1 MSDSDAPSPS
11 FGVPPARS
19 DEERAAFFA
28 DLMREE
34 RQKNRPPVSGFAI
47 ATLAT
52 GIVAFGAGMFVGL
65 LGLFWGIATL
75 VFAVAASAQIR
86 HGERWGVPFVIAGVA
101 IVVVWAVVINVVL
114 TR

>member
-1 MSDSDAPSPS
+1 
-11 FGVPPARS
+11 
-19 DEERAAFFA
+19 
-28 DLMREE
+28 
-34 RQKNRPPVSGFAI
+34 
-47 ATLAT
+47 
-52 GIVAFGAGMFVGL
+52 MFVGL